1 MITIYTKDY
10 CPYCIK
16 AKHLLDSLGKEYTEV
31 DITKDPD
38 TFMKIY
44 AKSHLRTVP
53 QIFVDEVCLWGYD
66 AISELHERGELLAKL

>member
-1 MITIYTKDY
+1 
-10 CPYCIK
+10 
-16 AKHLLDSLGKEYTEV
+16 
-31 DITKDPD
+31 
-38 TFMKIY
+38 MKIY